1 MQIGSCYPQKP
12 DTSCWGEGNPSS
24 QGLVHLPLSRQG
36 LTLFHPWGTDPPA
49 ALTLEANMLCRL
61 ATLVLILQGTV
72 VDQLSSHL
80 GLESEHSHPGHA
92 VGSAG
97 LLLLSL
103 TFGGLCLSEQWVQAS
118 VHHKTPWVVLG
129 LLRWLSGK
137 ESTCQ
142 CRRCGFAPYVRKIPW
157 NKKYQPTP
165 EPLPGNS
172 NGQRGLVGC
181 SRCSHK
187 ELNVTE

>member
-1 MQIGSCYPQKP
+1 MQIGSCCPQKP

-24 QGLVHLPLSRQG
+24 QGLVHLPSSRQG
-36 LTLFHPWGTDPPA
+36 LTLFHPRGTDPPA
-49 ALTLEANMLCRL
+49 ALTLEANKLCGL
-61 ATLVLILQGTV
+61 GTLVLILQGTV
-72 VDQLSSHL
+72 VDQLSSHV

-142 CRRCGFAPYVRKIPW
+142 CRRHGFV
-157 NKKYQPTP
+157 
-165 EPLPGNS
+165 S
-172 NGQRGLVGC
+172 
-181 SRCSHK
+181 
-187 ELNVTE
+187 